1 MDPPNP
7 VALLGITRESGEA
20 NRTESRRGEGEPAYP
35 ELSGKEP
42 ASSSTPA
49 TGGGEWRR
57 LRETLAPGS
66 VGEGWRRLATM
77 GAGGGGLAGVDPGS
91 GGGKGDETLIASAG
105 ERHGRG
111 CGVLRAGT
119 GRGMKRDS
127 HRAREAACSA
137 DSLLTYA
144 CLFRTV
150 PSLTQT
156 KSDGMFSR
164 GKKQKKAGM

>member
-1 MDPPNP
+1 
-7 VALLGITRESGEA
+7 
-20 NRTESRRGEGEPAYP
+20 
-35 ELSGKEP
+35 
-42 ASSSTPA
+42 
-49 TGGGEWRR
+49 
-57 LRETLAPGS
+57 
-66 VGEGWRRLATM
+66 M

-91 GGGKGDETLIASAG
+91 GGGKGDETLVASAG